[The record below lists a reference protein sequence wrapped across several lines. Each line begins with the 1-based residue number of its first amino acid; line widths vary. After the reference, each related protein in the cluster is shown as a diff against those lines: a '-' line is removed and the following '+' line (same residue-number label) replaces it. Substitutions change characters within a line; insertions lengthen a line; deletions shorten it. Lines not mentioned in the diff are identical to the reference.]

1 MEEDYD
7 MSELQHSLTKKTV
20 TQTLDK
26 QTTAKEMIPIL
37 QAHQS
42 FAQNIRSTVYYS
54 EMQPTITKLRK
65 VVEKLANMPDAN
77 GKEQN
82 ILGDR

>member
-1 MEEDYD
+1 

-26 QTTAKEMIPIL
+26 QTTAKEMIPVL

-42 FAQNIRSTVYYS
+42 FAQNIRSTIYYS
-54 EMQPTITKLRK
+54 EMQPIITKMRK
-65 VVEKLANMPDAN
+65 VVDTLSKMPDAN

-82 ILGDR
+82 IL